1 MATPFDENEK
11 RKRPSFNDNV
21 PKGGIDIYV
30 FRMPADRALS
40 FTAWGDEIKGMNVHW
55 LGDRTAMHFDP
66 AEECE
71 HCLTNK
77 PKKWK
82 GYLHV
87 YCSELHQE
95 VFLEFTQ
102 RTAESFKMQ
111 VANCNHIRGCVFQLK
126 RGKSKNARMDV
137 RILAPVA
144 VTEVLPAGKDP
155 RPFVLKLYGYSDRQI
170 AEWLAVEPAGGSD
183 W

>member
-1 MATPFDENEK
+1 MANPADQNPQ
-11 RKRPSFNDNV
+11 RKRPSFNDQT
-21 PKGGIDIYV
+21 PKGGIEVYV
-30 FRMPADRALS
+30 YRMPAAETKT
-40 FTAWGDEIKGMNVHW
+40 FTAWGDQIKGFDVHW

-71 HCLTNK
+71 HCLKNL

-95 VFLEFTQ
+95 VFLEFTA
-102 RTAESFKMQ
+102 RSAESFKMQ
-111 VANCNHIRGCVFQLK
+111 VSNPEHLRGCVFQLK
-126 RGKSKNARMDV
+126 RGKTKNARMDV
-137 RILAPVA
+137 RILTPVA
-144 VTEVLPAGKDP
+144 VDVVLPSGKDP
-155 RPFVLKLYGYSDRQI
+155 RRHILKLYGYSDRQI
-170 AEWLAVEPAGGSD
+170 AEWLSEDVTPGAE